1 MLNTLGRRLVGHYPE
16 ASASLRSRKK
26 PSRASMMRFPVD
38 GVKKTVFRSVVH
50 EFCRVTLGVLGRF
63 TFGLRMRYRRKVLS
77 CS

>member
-1 MLNTLGRRLVGHYPE
+1 
-16 ASASLRSRKK
+16 
-26 PSRASMMRFPVD
+26 MMRFPVD